1 MVDKEAV
8 RRTEPTLAVVRR
20 PVGDLVDGR
29 SHEFE
34 REELAQR
41 FLGIRRR
48 LVLRD
53 VDVCPPRFPRPRG
66 KVEVAHLLHV
76 RQIGDVEDG
85 EPDLLCPLLV
95 LADQLVVWLLS
106 FASPSWSK
114 KLSHIE
120 HNRRILWTG

>member
-1 MVDKEAV
+1 
-8 RRTEPTLAVVRR
+8 
-20 PVGDLVDGR
+20 
-29 SHEFE
+29 
-34 REELAQR
+34 
-41 FLGIRRR
+41 
-48 LVLRD
+48 
-53 VDVCPPRFPRPRG
+53 
-66 KVEVAHLLHV
+66 VAHLLHV